1 MNKAKSIEIGES
13 GKNIEAMADFLIQKC
28 GFKPEEVY
36 KIAENKQCGT
46 KINRRQ
52 RKIPMR

>member
-1 MNKAKSIEIGES
+1 MNKAKSTEIGES

-46 KINRRQ
+46 KINRRP